1 MCLRMM
7 SNISPKN
14 YHQVRRITRKLQVF
28 PAGTELAS
36 VYSTVKSRKEGL
48 LTVGRQIQKKMRNP
62 NAQHVGSFFP
72 TYYPEHSLLPF
83 HVQEWV
89 RDTRRCEKCT
99 RTVVGGNG
107 VLSLPQRF
115 WLPSHPYLH

>member
-1 MCLRMM
+1 MM

-36 VYSTVKSRKEGL
+36 VYTIVKSRKEGI

-83 HVQEWV
+83 HLQEWAREDEEMREV
-89 RDTRRCEKCT
+89 
-99 RTVVGGNG
+99 
-107 VLSLPQRF
+107 
-115 WLPSHPYLH
+115 Y